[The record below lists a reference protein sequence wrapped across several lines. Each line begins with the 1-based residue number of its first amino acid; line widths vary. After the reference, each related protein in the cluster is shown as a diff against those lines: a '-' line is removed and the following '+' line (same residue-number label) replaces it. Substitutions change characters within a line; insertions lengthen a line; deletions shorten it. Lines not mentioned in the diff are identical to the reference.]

1 MTIVPAEARDLPA
14 VRRLL
19 DAQQLPLDD
28 LDAHSGTMV
37 VARNGDEVV
46 GAAAVELYADGALLR
61 SVVVSPSAQGQGLG
75 HRLTDAAL
83 EVARSRGVV
92 TAFLLTTTAE
102 RFFPRLGFEP
112 ISRGDVPDS
121 VQASVEFQTA
131 CPASATVMR
140 KRLA

>member
-37 VARNGDEVV
+37 VAKNGDEVV

-83 EVARSRGVV
+83 EVARSRGVA

-112 ISRGDVPDS
+112 IPRADVPDS
-121 VQASVEFQTA
+121 VQASVEFQSA

-140 KRLA
+140 KRL